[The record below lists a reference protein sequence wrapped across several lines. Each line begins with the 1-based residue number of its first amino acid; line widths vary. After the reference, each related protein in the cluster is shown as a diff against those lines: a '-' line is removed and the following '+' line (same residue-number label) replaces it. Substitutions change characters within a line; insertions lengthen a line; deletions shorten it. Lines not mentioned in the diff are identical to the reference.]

1 MVLSSKRYFDT
12 QYAYKADGIKR
23 KVLPSMAALPSFDF
37 VVTMI
42 LRIPSLTSRNFLSD
56 LS

>member
-1 MVLSSKRYFDT
+1 MVFSSNRYFDT
-12 QYAYKADGIKR
+12 QYAYKAYGMKR
-23 KVLPSMAALPSFDF
+23 NVLPSMVELPSFDF

-42 LRIPSLTSRNFLSD
+42 LRMPSLTSRNFLSD

>member
-1 MVLSSKRYFDT
+1 MVFSSKRYFET
-12 QYAYKADGIKR
+12 QYAYKADGMKR
-23 KVLPSMAALPSFDF
+23 NVLPSMVERPSFDF

-42 LRIPSLTSRNFLSD
+42 FRMPSFTSRNFLSD